1 MKHGLSAKTIVI
13 GDEDPRDFEAL
24 RAALERDFQPETAL
38 ESELV
43 DQLTG
48 LWWRLR
54 RVPAIEAAIV
64 KAREA
69 EAYSSVRSDVEN
81 NTWNRIYNEARE
93 RCDNSFGDVFCDV
106 NEQ

>member
-1 MKHGLSAKTIVI
+1 MSQRLEANRANAKRSTGPRTEVGKSRSKLNAVKHGLSAKTVVI

-48 LWWRLR
+48 L
-54 RVPAIEAAIV
+54 
-64 KAREA
+64 
-69 EAYSSVRSDVEN
+69 
-81 NTWNRIYNEARE
+81 
-93 RCDNSFGDVFCDV
+93 
-106 NEQ
+106 